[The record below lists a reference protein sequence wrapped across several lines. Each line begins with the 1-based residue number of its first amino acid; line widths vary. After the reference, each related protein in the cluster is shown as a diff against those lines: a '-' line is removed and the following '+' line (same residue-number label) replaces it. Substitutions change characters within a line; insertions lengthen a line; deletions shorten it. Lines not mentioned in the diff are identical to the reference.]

1 MTIEILP
8 AQLANQIAAG
18 EVVERPASVVKEL
31 IENSLDAGATKIHLD
46 IEKGGSK
53 RIRLIDNGNG
63 IAKDQL
69 CLALSRHA
77 TSKIKNLDDLENIA
91 SLGFRGE
98 ALASISAVA
107 RLTLTSK
114 PKMQISA
121 WQARAQGRDMQVT
134 VQPAAHPDGTT
145 IDVQDL
151 FFNTPAR
158 RKFLRT
164 DKTEFAH
171 IDEVIRR
178 IALSRFDVA
187 LTLTHNGKII
197 RQYQALANKA
207 QYSKRVAKICGQK
220 FIDHALTVHCEH
232 DGIKLWGWIATPS
245 FVRNQ
250 NDLAFSYV
258 NDRMMRDKLINHAI
272 RQAYADSLPSEGYP
286 AFVLYLQLD
295 HKEVDVNVH
304 PAKHEVRFHQ
314 GRYVHDF
321 IYSVVHQALISAADT
336 SALAVESAKD
346 LPTSQ
351 TAAQQSP
358 PPSTQAQTQGLEQG
372 INDEYITPLRGVNDS
387 VHDVTKPSYQTV
399 AHSSQRP
406 NKQVS
411 NPVSHQLSNQVSHSA
426 VQAYQ
431 NLLTPQIENGDK
443 KVENFALLYVEKQRF
458 GLFKQAINLDGN
470 QQIGQEREQEL
481 RIIDLVALA
490 ISLEQQSITQRLA
503 AGLVS
508 QPLLLPIQLQFSED
522 TINWLDQQQGS
533 FKKAG
538 IVMQI
543 KNKSTVQI
551 RQFPACLRH
560 HDVNFVLNEIIEKL
574 SKLTQEKLAQPQ
586 TWANLLAPLV
596 VKTEFDHQSAELLLQ
611 RVAHTQQADFNHYIH
626 LNSAQ
631 VDLTSVIS
639 KLSQ

>member
-107 RLTLTSK
+107 RLTLISK
-114 PKMQISA
+114 PKMQTSA

-232 DGIKLWGWIATPS
+232 DGIKLWGWIATPN

-286 AFVLYLQLD
+286 AFVLYLQLA

-321 IYSVVHQALISAADT
+321 IYSVVHRALISTVDT
-336 SALAVESAKD
+336 GTLEVEPVNE
-346 LPTSQ
+346 LLTSQ
-351 TAAQQSP
+351 TTPQQSSSLSP
-358 PPSTQAQTQGLEQG
+358 QAQTQGLEQALTH
-372 INDEYITPLRGVNDS
+372 EYITPLRS
-387 VHDVTKPSYQTV
+387 VHDVTKPSYQTA
-399 AHSSQRP
+399 AHSSQRQS
-406 NKQVS
+406 KQVS
-411 NPVSHQLSNQVSHSA
+411 NSVSHQVSNSA

-431 NLLTPQIENGDK
+431 NLLTPQSENVDK
-443 KVENFALLYVEKQRF
+443 KVENFALLYIEQQRF
-458 GLFKQAINLDGN
+458 GLFKQTINLAGKQN
-470 QQIGQEREQEL
+470 IEQEL
-481 RIIDLVALA
+481 RIVDLATLA
-490 ISLEQQSITQRLA
+490 ILLEQQNITERLA
-503 AGLVS
+503 TGLVS

-522 TINWLDQQQGS
+522 KINWLNQQQAS
-533 FKKAG
+533 LNKAG

-543 KNKSTVQI
+543 KNKNTVKI

-586 TWANLLAPLV
+586 TWANLLAPLA
-596 VKTEFDHQSAELLLQ
+596 VKTEFDQPSAELLLQ
-611 RVAHTQQADFNHYIH
+611 RVAQAQQADFNHYMH